1 MKKYRVR
8 VYFTAS
14 DVVIVETED
23 EDKALEEACVDFNV
37 MYDDVEVEISN
48 SYVIEEIITDAVS

>member
-14 DVVIVETED
+14 DVVVVEAED
-23 EDKALEEACVDFNV
+23 EDKALQEACFDFSP
-37 MYDDVEVEISN
+37 MYDDVEVEPDN
-48 SYVIEEIITDAVS
+48 SYVIEEIIDG